1 MISVATIAS
10 NTQQMEKLS
19 KHTKKLYDCG
29 MQISDVTNFFGISK
43 SDDNSVVDAQT
54 PKVLREPEEPRKVLY
69 AWEANARPELKSLSK
84 KKLKTLTVV
93 GVAICVVLIA
103 MQEFFLILGVLSLIF
118 VSYMLTQTPPESVKY
133 ELTNKG
139 VKFGEIFYS
148 WENLKFFFFTNEAGS
163 EAVAIDTV
171 NTVPARLYL
180 TIRREDRERVH
191 EILHPFVNFLEE
203 APKTFVDK
211 AYSSV
216 MDKLD
221 LND

>member
-1 MISVATIAS
+1 
-10 NTQQMEKLS
+10 
-19 KHTKKLYDCG
+19 
-29 MQISDVTNFFGISK
+29 MQISDVTNFFGMSK
-43 SDDNSVVDAQT
+43 PDDKDPIDVQT
-54 PKVLREPEEPRKVLY
+54 PKVLKKEVEEERKVFY
-69 AWEANARPELKSLSK
+69 AWEAMARPELKSISK

-93 GVAICVVLIA
+93 GVGICVVLVA

-118 VSYMLTQTPPESVKY
+118 VSYMLTHTPPENVKY

-148 WENLKFFFFTNEAGS
+148 WENLKFFFFTNEAGTD
-163 EAVAIDTV
+163 AVAIDTV

-180 TIRREDRERVH
+180 TIKAGDRDRVH
-191 EILHPFVNFLEE
+191 ELLLPYVNYLEQ
-203 APKTFVDK
+203 APKTFVDR
-211 AYSSV
+211 AYGSV